1 MKQYVIDEL
10 RPGDYKKI
18 RTYLDDNF
26 GFSGVEGLYKIPIDP
41 ENLDDIQVGHI
52 QCQPHYFAIDLEPD
66 RLVCE
71 LLVRTDSRIRCDC
84 IGYATEKQRNWFI
97 EFVELIMYELN
108 ITT

>member
-10 RPGDYKKI
+10 RSGDYKKI
-18 RTYLDDNF
+18 RAYLDDKF

-41 ENLDDIQVGHI
+41 GSLDDIQVGHI

-97 EFVELIMYELN
+97 EFTELLIDELN